1 MTRLEAVRLE
11 SRAFKADPFPFYRQL
26 RADKPIA
33 KVRLPMLGETWIVAR
48 HADVAA
54 LLKDA
59 RLVKDRANAAAP
71 GKKLRQPALMRLL
84 APLMNGMLD
93 KDDPDHARLRR
104 LVKVAFT
111 PKRIDAMQ
119 AAVETLAETLLDQL
133 KGSRTFDLMED
144 YALRLPITVISDILG
159 VPESDRAAFA
169 GWSKALITLTQSPW
183 TTLTGLPRVFAFM
196 RYVRRLI
203 ADRRREPTDD
213 LVSALVAAQDNGQS
227 LSDDE
232 LLSMIILLLTA
243 GHETTTNLIG
253 NGTVALLQNPSEMER
268 LKSEPTLIDTAIE
281 EMLRFACPIE
291 TSTFRFAG
299 EDLELAGMPVKRGEP
314 VLGLIASANRDEQVF
329 TASEAMNIGR
339 DPNRHLTFG
348 MGGHYCP
355 RRAACP
361 LKGASPS
368 PHCFAPVPG
377 PSAEEPEHRAQLEA
391 QHRAARA

>member
-1 MTRLEAVRLE
+1 MILRMLDEPWINENWNRAADQFGDLLLHGLQPRDGAPNMTRLEAVRLE

-104 LVKVAFT
+104 LVQVAFT

-159 VPESDRAAFA
+159 VPES
-169 GWSKALITLTQSPW
+169 TVQ
-183 TTLTGLPRVFAFM
+183 
-196 RYVRRLI
+196 RL
-203 ADRRREPTDD
+203 
-213 LVSALVAAQDNGQS
+213 
-227 LSDDE
+227 
-232 LLSMIILLLTA
+232 
-243 GHETTTNLIG
+243 
-253 NGTVALLQNPSEMER
+253 
-268 LKSEPTLIDTAIE
+268 
-281 EMLRFACPIE
+281 
-291 TSTFRFAG
+291 
-299 EDLELAGMPVKRGEP
+299 
-314 VLGLIASANRDEQVF
+314 QV
-329 TASEAMNIGR
+329 GR
-339 DPNRHLTFG
+339 KH
-348 MGGHYCP
+348 
-355 RRAACP
+355 
-361 LKGASPS
+361 
-368 PHCFAPVPG
+368 
-377 PSAEEPEHRAQLEA
+377 
-391 QHRAARA
+391 